1 MRGVFPEHRVGLKIY
16 LKIGDDVMCETV
28 TYLELQMSRVNL
40 IDLIIDEM
48 YKEIAKKGIRV

>member
-1 MRGVFPEHRVGLKIY
+1 
-16 LKIGDDVMCETV
+16 MCETV